1 MKKSRTKHSP
11 EFKAKVALAAVQ
23 EQETV
28 AAISR
33 RYKVHANQ
41 IYKWKQEL
49 LQNMA
54 RVFEPKAGPAGGGS
68 ESEDREKEL
77 LCKIGEL
84 TVERDFLSSGL
95 GRSR

>member
-49 LQNMA
+49 LQNVA
-54 RVFEPKAGPAGGGS
+54 RVFEPKAGPAGAGS

-84 TVERDFLSSGL
+84 TVERDFLSNGL